1 MVFTIGIDPH
11 KATHT
16 AAVLDGSESVVAE
29 LRFAADDHQRDHL
42 LLFAARFAP
51 RTWAIEQASGLG
63 ALLAQQLV
71 AVGETVLD
79 VPPTLSARVRLLDS
93 TRTDKPDSHDA
104 RAAAIVALR
113 HPRLRPVTVVDH
125 SAVVRLLADRHH
137 DLVAL
142 RTQAVCRL
150 HALLCQLT
158 AGGAPGRLSAQR
170 AGETLRRVCPLEP
183 VSIKRKR
190 VALELLGDLRRFD
203 NQLISV
209 NERIVEAVFTSR
221 TTVTHLHG
229 VGALGA
235 AIIVGHTGDIGR
247 FPDAGHDARYNGTA
261 PRTGPTID
269 CVRYQRYLDDRG
281 RRHRRR

>member
-1 MVFTIGIDPH
+1 MLARRLASEGLGGRSRYWPVHRLGWLVNEVADCRVLGVVWLETGASNDPHQDCPTAARLWLCDGEGVMVFTIGIDPH

-125 SAVVRLLADRHH
+125 SAVMRLLADRHH
-137 DLVAL
+137 D
-142 RTQAVCRL
+142 
-150 HALLCQLT
+150 
-158 AGGAPGRLSAQR
+158 PGRAADPGGVSAAR
-170 AGETLRRVCPLEP
+170 P
-183 VSIKRKR
+183 VVS
-190 VALELLGDLRRFD
+190 A
-203 NQLISV
+203 
-209 NERIVEAVFTSR
+209 
-221 TTVTHLHG
+221 
-229 VGALGA
+229 
-235 AIIVGHTGDIGR
+235 
-247 FPDAGHDARYNGTA
+247 
-261 PRTGPTID
+261 
-269 CVRYQRYLDDRG
+269 
-281 RRHRRR
+281 HRRRRPRTALGPTGRRDAAARLST